1 MKVALFSLGNMCTHS
16 ACAQALMKLGLV
28 EKLRR
33 LSSSPDAQVQKH
45 CARIQVS
52 VAIPP
57 TLSLHILGLAST
69 LTMLGRMLQCKTGQ
83 EENSLRSV

>member
-52 VAIPP
+52 VAIP
-57 TLSLHILGLAST
+57 TNTVSAYSWAGQYLNDAWEDASMQDWTRGELS
-69 LTMLGRMLQCKTGQ
+69 
-83 EENSLRSV
+83 